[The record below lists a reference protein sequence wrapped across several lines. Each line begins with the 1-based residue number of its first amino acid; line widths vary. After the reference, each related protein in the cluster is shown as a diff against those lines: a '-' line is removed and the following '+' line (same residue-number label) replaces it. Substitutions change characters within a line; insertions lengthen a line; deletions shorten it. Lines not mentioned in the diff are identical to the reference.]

1 VFWFSLRTLSETF
14 LILRRIKPDVII
26 NVHRTSWKYPL
37 FLSDFNETWIFS
49 TEFRKNFQVS
59 NFLKIRPVGVVSCGR
74 TKDRQTDRYDET
86 DTHFR
91 SFSIAPKNDKLSTCW
106 APIIFSCLSA
116 HRPPSCIDFLD
127 TVTLT
132 LLQAGRPRNRGSI
145 RGRSKR
151 FFSSPKRP
159 DRFWGPPKLL
169 FSTWGNL
176 DPSDKR
182 QELEAKL
189 LPV

>member
-1 VFWFSLRTLSETF
+1 MCIGLHENIRYSCQILMKLEFSRQSFEKLSSIKFHKNSSSGSRFMRTDE
-14 LILRRIKPDVII
+14 
-26 NVHRTSWKYPL
+26 
-37 FLSDFNETWIFS
+37 
-49 TEFRKNFQVS
+49 
-59 NFLKIRPVGVVSCGR
+59 G
-74 TKDRQTDRYDET
+74 QTDRYDET